1 MKKPIFRVF
10 VSYEIK
16 SKKVVTRKVI
26 TGILDTFVLTSNIKE
41 IENDQELIDRIC
53 YINKKNLNKVDI
65 IITSIDIEI
74 NMVKLLIGLKMNI
87 RLCQRLE
94 R

>member
-10 VSYEIK
+10 VSYQIK

-26 TGILDTFVLTSNIKE
+26 TGILDTFVLTSNTKE

-53 YINKKNLNKVDI
+53 YINKKNLNKVDV
-65 IITSIDIEI
+65 IITSIDIE
-74 NMVKLLIGLKMNI
+74 NQYGETT
-87 RLCQRLE
+87 E
-94 R
+94 RFEDEY

>member
-16 SKKVVTRKVI
+16 NKKVVTRKAI
-26 TGILDTFVLTSNIKE
+26 TGILDTFVLTSNINE

-53 YINKKNLNKVDI
+53 YINKKNLNKVDVK
-65 IITSIDIEI
+65 ITSIDIE
-74 NMVKLLIGLKMNI
+74 NQYGETTD
-87 RLCQRLE
+87 RFE
-94 R
+94 DEY

>member
-1 MKKPIFRVF
+1 MVPFRTLRGFIFTAFKNVNGKMKKPIFRVF

-16 SKKVVTRKVI
+16 NKKVVTRKAI

-53 YINKKNLNKVDI
+53 
-65 IITSIDIEI
+65 
-74 NMVKLLIGLKMNI
+74 
-87 RLCQRLE
+87 
-94 R
+94 

>member
-16 SKKVVTRKVI
+16 NKKVVTRKAI

-41 IENDQELIDRIC
+41 IESDQELIDRIC
-53 YINKKNLNKVDI
+53 YINKKNLHKVDV
-65 IITSIDIEI
+65 IITSIDIE
-74 NMVKLLIGLKMNI
+74 NQYGETTD
-87 RLCQRLE
+87 RFE
-94 R
+94 DEY

>member
-16 SKKVVTRKVI
+16 NKKVVTRKVI
-26 TGILDTFVLTSNIKE
+26 KGILDTFVLTSNIKE

-53 YINKKNLNKVDI
+53 YINKKNLNKVDV
-65 IITSIDIEI
+65 IITSIDIE
-74 NMVKLLIGLKMNI
+74 NQYGETTD
-87 RLCQRLE
+87 RFE
-94 R
+94 DEY